1 VAVTFTVGGNRS
13 PGGKS
18 THKKCYI
25 KSIPKEMMT
34 TMKYLRLLDKTKIL
48 ASIVYG
54 RLSLKR
60 FNSYENF
67 YDRS

>member
-1 VAVTFTVGGNRS
+1 
-13 PGGKS
+13 
-18 THKKCYI
+18 
-25 KSIPKEMMT
+25 MT

-54 RLSLKR
+54 KLSLKR